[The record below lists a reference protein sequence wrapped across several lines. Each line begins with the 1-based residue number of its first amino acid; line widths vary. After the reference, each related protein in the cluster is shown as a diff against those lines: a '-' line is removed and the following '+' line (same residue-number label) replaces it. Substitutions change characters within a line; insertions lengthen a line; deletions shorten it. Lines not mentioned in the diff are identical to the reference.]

1 MRISES
7 TIKRVVSAL
16 VTLPAY
22 AFFLWYGGFN
32 YISIFL
38 LSTIVTLFCLYEYY
52 QITSGTGLG
61 KAFIVPGMIAGF
73 FVNVVMYVY
82 AFGKVTTLNSI
93 FGDFDARLLVAVLV
107 VFFCAIMIVQIF
119 RRPIQGGIFAITT
132 TVFGVIY
139 IVVFFSHI
147 ILIRSLA
154 DGFAYLLLLNVVVMA
169 NDSFAYFG
177 GMLFGR
183 HKTGLAVSPNKSW
196 EGYFS
201 GMLFS
206 IIFVLLTNE
215 FCAAFLEFRLFST
228 IEAAFAG
235 ILLAVGGDIGDL
247 VESAFKRDGK
257 VKDSGRLLPGH
268 GGMWDVF
275 DALIFTM
282 PLFYYYLKLRGVQ

>member
-1 MRISES
+1 MRIHES
-7 TIKRVVSAL
+7 TVKRVLTAL
-16 VTLPAY
+16 VTLPVY
-22 AFFLWYGGFN
+22 LFLLFYGGFN
-32 YISIFL
+32 YAAIFV
-38 LSTIVTLFCLYEYY
+38 LSSAVSLFCLYEYY
-52 QITSGTGLG
+52 QITSGTGSG
-61 KAFIVPGMIAGF
+61 KAFVVPGLIAGF
-73 FVNVVMYVY
+73 FVNVVMYFF
-82 AFGKVTTLNSI
+82 AFGKVSGLNGYI
-93 FGDFDARLLVAVLV
+93 EGFDARYLIALLVI
-107 VFFCAIMIVQIF
+107 FFCAIMIIQIF
-119 RRPIQGGIFAITT
+119 RRPIQGGIFAVTT

-139 IVVFFSHI
+139 IVLFFSHI

-154 DGFAYLLLLNVVVMA
+154 NGVAYLLLLNVVVMA
-169 NDSFAYFG
+169 NDTFAYFG

-206 IIFVLLTNE
+206 IVCVLLANE
-215 FCAAFLEFRLFST
+215 FCSVFFDLNLFST
-228 IEAAFAG
+228 IEAAFVG

>member
-1 MRISES
+1 MRINES
-7 TIKRVVSAL
+7 TVKRILTAL
-16 VTLPAY
+16 ATLPVY
-22 AFFLWYGGFN
+22 LFFLWYGGFN
-32 YISIFL
+32 YISIFM
-38 LSTIVTLFCLYEYY
+38 LSTIVSLFCLYEYY
-52 QITSGTGLG
+52 QITSGTDAG
-61 KAFIVPGMIAGF
+61 KAFVVPGMIAGF
-73 FVNVVMYVY
+73 LVNIVMYIY
-82 AFGKVTTLNSI
+82 AFGKVTTLNRI
-93 FGDFDARLLVAVLV
+93 FGDFDGRLLIAVIVL
-107 VFFCAIMIVQIF
+107 FFCAVIVIQLF
-119 RRPIQGGIFAITT
+119 RRPIKGGIFAVSTT
-132 TVFGVIY
+132 MFGVVY
-139 IVVFFSHI
+139 IVLFFSHI

-154 DGFAYLLLLNVVVMA
+154 DGFAYLLLVNVVVMA

-183 HKTGLAVSPNKSW
+183 HKTGLEVSPNKSW

-206 IIFVLLTNE
+206 IVFVLLTNE
-215 FCAAFLEFRLFST
+215 VCSTFFEVHLFST
-228 IEAAFAG
+228 IEAAFVG
-235 ILLAVGGDIGDL
+235 ILLSVGGHIGDL